1 MIQIVPFLANVALA
15 AAAAAA
21 IEVRQTAATQVA
33 KISSVENVAVRPNG
47 LILATN
53 STYDVHVPNMR
64 HSLRATVI
72 FSEQR

>member
-1 MIQIVPFLANVALA
+1 MIQIVPFLANVAL
-15 AAAAAA
+15 AAAAA

-33 KISSVENVAVRPNG
+33 KISSVENIAVRPNG

-53 STYDVHVPNMR
+53 STYDVYVPSPR
-64 HSLRATVI
+64 HLLKLRLF